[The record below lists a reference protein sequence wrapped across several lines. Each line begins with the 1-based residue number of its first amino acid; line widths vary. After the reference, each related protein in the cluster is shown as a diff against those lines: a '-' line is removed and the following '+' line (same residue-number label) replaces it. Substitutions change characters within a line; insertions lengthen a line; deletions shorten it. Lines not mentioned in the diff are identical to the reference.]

1 MPRVQKSALVPY
13 SAPVM
18 FDLVIDVE
26 SYPEFLPWCRQG
38 RLLSQDEFELCGEIE
53 VARAGI
59 HQTFST
65 CNQLFPHERIDLRLR
80 EGPFK
85 RLEGS
90 WEFQAL
96 RDDACKVTLLLEF
109 EFSGRLINAAFGR
122 VFAHIADT
130 LVDAFCKRAKDLNSE

>member
-1 MPRVQKSALVPY
+1 
-13 SAPVM
+13 M

-26 SYPEFLPWCRQG
+26 SYPIFLPWCRKG
-38 RLLSQDEFELCGEIE
+38 RLLSRNEYELCGEIE

-65 CNQLFPHERIDLRLR
+65 CNQLYPHERIELRLR

-85 RLEGS
+85 RLEGY

-96 RDDACKVTLLLEF
+96 REDACKISLLLDF

-122 VFAHIADT
+122 VFAQIGDT
-130 LVDAFCKRAKDLNSE
+130 LVDSFCRRARELHRE